1 MKLQLLKYSFKRFV
15 PIQIWMLAARHL
27 KARREHQYREV
38 NAGVASEPTYL
49 IIRRRPPGAGLFSNV
64 NHVLQGLLRAE
75 SLGLIPVVDMQNYIT
90 EQNCHYKLGGTKNA
104 WEYFFRPVSDVRLED
119 IRTECSRVLSAGD
132 RILSSHWL
140 ADLNLGFMDQEDQ
153 IAEIGRILDSRI
165 KLNDFCNELLIET
178 VKFIGW
184 DSENTLGLFYRG
196 TDYIKLQ
203 PKGHAIQPTPLEF
216 INKCRNLIENSKSSR
231 LLLVTQDKEVKQ
243 YFIQNYKNIVAP
255 DLEQSNYFRSLI
267 RTLVPNFRKNDKRSF
282 NTYRYLIEIYLLS
295 QAESCIASVAN
306 GSAFA
311 ILLNQNQYKEKVLI
325 RNGIY

>member
-1 MKLQLLKYSFKRFV
+1 MRVQLLKYDLKRFV
-15 PIQIWMLAARHL
+15 PIQLWMLAAKLL
-27 KARREHQYREV
+27 KTRREDQYREV
-38 NAGVASEPTYL
+38 NAGAASEATYL

-90 EQNCHYKLGGTKNA
+90 EQNCHYKLGNTRNS

-119 IRTECSRVLSAGD
+119 MGTEFSRVLTAGD
-132 RILSSHWL
+132 RILPSHWL
-140 ADLNLGFMDQEDQ
+140 ADLNLGFMDQENQ
-153 IAEIGRILDSRI
+153 IVEIGRVLESRI

-178 VKFIGW
+178 IKFIGW

-216 INKCRNLIENSKSSR
+216 INKSRKLIDNYKSSR
-231 LLLVTQDKEVKQ
+231 LLLVTQDKDVKK
-243 YFIQNYKNIVAP
+243 YFTQNYKNIVAP
-255 DLEQSNYFRSLI
+255 DLERSDYFRSLV
-267 RTLVPNFRKNDKRSF
+267 RNLVPNFKKNDGRSF
-282 NTYRYLIEIYLLS
+282 NTYRYLIETYLLS
-295 QAESCIASVAN
+295 KAESCIASVAN

-311 ILLNQNQYKEKVLI
+311 ILLNQNQYKEKIVI